1 MANNK
6 SRARSSNTTSSR
18 WLRRTGLALI
28 VGVVGALQVPG
39 CSVRPFDASPRN
51 PTVASSASPSSHA
64 SHSSPSGSIPSVRP
78 GQAPANSGG
87 AAADFSACSQFFP
100 GHVPVVARPG
110 KQRALCFDSFAVL
123 YSGESK
129 TPVYTVERLTAA
141 GVNAARSIK
150 RVDKFYPE
158 ARLPFADRAQLAD
171 YVGSGYDR
179 GHMAPAGDMPTD
191 ASKAQSFSL
200 ANMVPQA
207 SQLNQH
213 DWSQIEQA
221 TRKYA
226 ARAGGDV
233 YVFTGPIFSAS
244 PATVGAGKVWVPSHT
259 WKLVYSRAEERS
271 WAYFMENVNGVHSL
285 KPISYNELVRVS
297 GLSLLPG

>member
-1 MANNK
+1 MDDHYMANKK
-6 SRARSSNTTSSR
+6 SRARSSNTSLSK
-18 WLRRTGLALI
+18 WIRRSGLALI

-39 CSVRPFDASPRN
+39 CSVRPFDASPLN
-51 PTVASSASPSSHA
+51 PTVVSTSSSAS
-64 SHSSPSGSIPSVRP
+64 GSRP
-78 GQAPANSGG
+78 GKAPVNNGGG
-87 AAADFSACSQFFP
+87 AAADFSACAQFFP
-100 GHVPVVARPG
+100 GYVPAVARPG
-110 KQRALCFDSFAVL
+110 KQRALCFDSYAVL

-141 GVNAARSIK
+141 SVNAARSIK

-171 YVGSGYDR
+171 YSGSGYDR

-226 ARAGGDV
+226 ARAGGEV
-233 YVFTGPIFSAS
+233 FVFTGPVFAAT
-244 PATVGAGKVWVPSHT
+244 PATVGPGKVWVPSHT

-285 KPISYNELVRVS
+285 KPISYSEFVRIS
-297 GLSLLPG
+297 GLTLLPG